1 MTNPV
6 NIAVLG
12 STRGTDLDAVISSI
26 KSGRINAKISIVIS
40 NKHDAVILEKAATH
54 RIETLFLNPKG
65 KSREEYDTEIIT
77 ILESKNIGLVLL
89 IGYMRILSNKFIEA
103 FRNRIINVHPSLLP
117 AFAGGMD
124 KNVHQAV
131 LEHGAKL
138 TGCTVHFVDE
148 ETDSGPIILQKT
160 VEVSDDDT
168 ADSLKEKVQKAEQEI
183 LPKAVKLFVE
193 GKLKIEGRKVRMLR

>member
-168 ADSLKEKVQKAEQEI
+168 ADSLKKKVQKAEQEI

>member
-1 MTNPV
+1 LTNPV

-168 ADSLKEKVQKAEQEI
+168 ADSLKKKVQKAEQEI